1 MPVVD
6 PRVLIST
13 STADDAGVYRLN
25 DDTALVLTLDFFTP
39 VVDDPFD
46 FGRVAAAN
54 AISDVYAMG
63 GTPIVGL
70 NIVCFPDGDLPN
82 AVLGDILAGAQEKAL
97 EAGVLTIGGHSV
109 SDQELKF
116 GMAVVGTVHPDRIV
130 ANAGAQVGDLLVLTK
145 PLGTGV
151 LSTGIKYERLS
162 ETATR
167 ALTETMATLNGA
179 ASRAMV
185 AAGAHAATDVT
196 GFGLAGHALEMAEA
210 SGVTL
215 ELRVEALPFMEG
227 ARELCAEGIAPG
239 GLGTN
244 RHFYAPR
251 VSVGSSDGTAVE
263 LVFDPQTSG
272 GLLVALP
279 EAGLSVFEREMAAQ
293 RADWWRIGRVVP
305 AGEHPLSLR

>member
-1 MPVVD
+1 MD
-6 PRVLIST
+6 PRVLVST

-25 DDTALVLTLDFFTP
+25 DDTALVFTLDFFTP

-54 AISDVYAMG
+54 SISDVYAMG
-63 GTPIVGL
+63 GTPLIGL

-82 AVLGDILAGAQEKAL
+82 AVLGDILAGAQKKAL

-116 GMAVVGTVHPDRIV
+116 GMAVVGTIHPDRIV
-130 ANAGAQVGDLLVLTK
+130 SNVGATPGDVMVLTK

-151 LSTGIKYERLS
+151 IATGIKFERVPA
-162 ETATR
+162 ETVG
-167 ALTETMATLNGA
+167 ALTEQMATLNRS
-179 ASRAMV
+179 ASRAMI

-196 GFGLAGHALEMAEA
+196 GFGLIGHALEMAEG
-210 SGVTL
+210 SGVTIEIDAA
-215 ELRVEALPFMEG
+215 ELPLMDG
-227 ARELCAEGIAPG
+227 ARELCADGIAPG

-244 RHFYAPR
+244 RHFYSPR
-251 VSVGSSDGTAVE
+251 VSIETADTVVTE
-263 LVFDPQTSG
+263 LTFDPQTSG

-279 EAGLSVFEREMAAQ
+279 EDALPVFEREMAVDEAG
-293 RADWWRIGRVVP
+293 WWRIGRVRP
-305 AGEHPLSLR
+305 QGPHPISLR

>member
-1 MPVVD
+1 MLV
-6 PRVLIST
+6 ST
-13 STADDAGVYRLN
+13 NTVDDAGVYRLN
-25 DDTALVLTLDFFTP
+25 DDTALVFTLDFFTP

-54 AISDVYAMG
+54 SISDVYAMG
-63 GTPIVGL
+63 AVPLIGL
-70 NIVCFPDGDLPN
+70 NIVCFPDDDLPN
-82 AVLGDILAGAQEKAL
+82 AVLGEILAGAQKKAL

-116 GMAVVGTVHPDRIV
+116 GMAVVGTVHPDHIV
-130 ANAGAQVGDLLVLTK
+130 ANAGAVPGDVMVLTK

-151 LSTGIKYERLS
+151 IATGIKYERV
-162 ETATR
+162 TAEAVS
-167 ALTETMATLNGA
+167 ALTESMAALNGV

-185 AAGAHAATDVT
+185 KAGAHSATDVT
-196 GFGLAGHALEMAEA
+196 GFGLVGHSIEMAEA
-210 SGVTL
+210 SGVTI
-215 ELRVEALPFMEG
+215 EFDMAELPFIDG

-244 RHFYAPR
+244 RDFYSPR
-251 VSVGSSDGTAVE
+251 VSIESEDRTAAE

-279 EAGLSVFEREMAAQ
+279 EESLPVFEREMAVNEA
-293 RADWWRIGRVVP
+293 RWWRIGRVRP
-305 AGEHPLSLR
+305 AGQRPLSLR

>member
-1 MPVVD
+1 MLV
-6 PRVLIST
+6 ST
-13 STADDAGVYRLN
+13 STVDDAGVYRLN
-25 DDTALVLTLDFFTP
+25 DDTALVFTLDFFTP

-46 FGRVAAAN
+46 FGQVAAAN
-54 AISDVYAMG
+54 SISDVYAMG
-63 GTPIVGL
+63 AVPLIGL

-82 AVLGDILAGAQEKAL
+82 SVLGDILAGAQKKAL

-130 ANAGAQVGDLLVLTK
+130 ANAGAVPGDVVLLTK

-151 LSTGIKYERLS
+151 IATGIKYERVS
-162 ETATR
+162 AEAVN
-167 ALTETMATLNGA
+167 ALTETMATLNGV

-185 AAGAHAATDVT
+185 AAEAHAATDVT
-196 GFGLAGHALEMAEA
+196 GFGLAGHAIEMADA
-210 SGVTL
+210 SGVTI
-215 ELRVEALPFMEG
+215 EIDVADLPIIDG
-227 ARELCAEGIAPG
+227 ARELCADGIAPG

-244 RHFYAPR
+244 RHFYGPR
-251 VSVGSSDGTAVE
+251 VSIESSDRTAAE

-279 EAGLSVFEREMAAQ
+279 EDALAVFEREMALHKA
-293 RADWWRIGRVVP
+293 RWWRIGRVRP
-305 AGEHPLSLR
+305 MGASPLVLR

>member
-1 MPVVD
+1 MD
-6 PRVLIST
+6 PRVLVST
-13 STADDAGVYRLN
+13 NTVDDAGVYRLN
-25 DDTALVLTLDFFTP
+25 DDTALVFTLDFFTP

-54 AISDVYAMG
+54 SISDVYAMG
-63 GTPIVGL
+63 AVPLIGL
-70 NIVCFPDGDLPN
+70 NIVCFPDDDLPN
-82 AVLGDILAGAQEKAL
+82 AVLGEILAGAQKKAL
-97 EAGVLTIGGHSV
+97 EAGVVTIGGHSV

-130 ANAGAQVGDLLVLTK
+130 ANAGAVPGDVIVLTK

-151 LSTGIKYERLS
+151 MATGIKYERV
-162 ETATR
+162 TAEAVG
-167 ALTETMATLNGA
+167 ALTETMATLNGV

-196 GFGLAGHALEMAEA
+196 GFGLVGHSIEMAEA
-210 SGVTL
+210 SDVTI
-215 ELRVEALPFMEG
+215 EFDIAELPFIDG
-227 ARELCAEGIAPG
+227 ARGLCADGVAPG

-244 RHFYAPR
+244 RHFYRPR
-251 VSVGSSDGTAVE
+251 VSIESDDRAAIE

-279 EAGLSVFEREMAAQ
+279 EDALPVFEREMASNKA
-293 RADWWRIGRVVP
+293 RWWRIGRVRP
-305 AGEHPLSLR
+305 RGPHPLSLR